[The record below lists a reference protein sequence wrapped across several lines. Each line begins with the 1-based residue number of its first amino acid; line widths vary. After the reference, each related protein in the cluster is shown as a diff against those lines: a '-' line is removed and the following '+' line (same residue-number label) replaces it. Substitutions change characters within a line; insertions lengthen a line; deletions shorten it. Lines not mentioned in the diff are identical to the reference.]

1 MAIFTGNKQ
10 FDFQIDRFTSP
21 FLDNPCV
28 RQDRKEIGS
37 FINDF
42 HTWFYWWSN
51 KAKEY
56 EQNNEFKIAA
66 NYYKA
71 AMFYLKKDDPEKQML
86 YDSFIRNFYKSY
98 DDFDFERKEVPYEG
112 SYLPTLLLRNP
123 NAQRTLLVLGG
134 FDGYLEVVASFF
146 KYMKN
151 TDYNILLFDGPG
163 QGNTSSQGLA
173 FIPNFEKPVSKIL
186 NYFSLNEVDAIGLSW
201 GGYLVL
207 RAAAF
212 EKRINKVITMDIFY
226 SPMDTVRMNLGF
238 LKFTCLSILLRMKAE
253 SLINKVINKIATK
266 DIDMMWKLNN
276 GYQLTGEN
284 NPYDLINNL
293 KRHNAKSI
301 LRLINQDCLL
311 LAGKEDQY
319 VPYKRLYT
327 IQKGL
332 TNSKNIQTKLFTK
345 ETGGEQHC
353 QVGRMDLAFNE
364 IIKFLKA

>member
-1 MAIFTGNKQ
+1 
-10 FDFQIDRFTSP
+10 
-21 FLDNPCV
+21 
-28 RQDRKEIGS
+28 
-37 FINDF
+37 
-42 HTWFYWWSN
+42 
-51 KAKEY
+51 
-56 EQNNEFKIAA
+56 
-66 NYYKA
+66 
-71 AMFYLKKDDPEKQML
+71 
-86 YDSFIRNFYKSY
+86 
-98 DDFDFERKEVPYEG
+98 
-112 SYLPTLLLRNP
+112 
-123 NAQRTLLVLGG
+123 
-134 FDGYLEVVASFF
+134 
-146 KYMKN
+146 MKN

-163 QGNTSSQGLA
+163 QGNTSSSQGLA
-173 FIPNFEKPVSKIL
+173 FIPNFEKPESKIL

-311 LAGKEDQY
+311 LAGKED
-319 VPYKRLYT
+319 
-327 IQKGL
+327 
-332 TNSKNIQTKLFTK
+332 
-345 ETGGEQHC
+345 
-353 QVGRMDLAFNE
+353 
-364 IIKFLKA
+364 

>member
-1 MAIFTGNKQ
+1 MAKFTGNTQ

-21 FLDNPCV
+21 FLDNTRV
-28 RQDRKEIGS
+28 LQDREEIGL
-37 FINDF
+37 FIKDF
-42 HTWFYWWSN
+42 RTWFNWWSD

-56 EQNNEFKIAA
+56 EQKDEFKIAA
-66 NYYKA
+66 SYYKA
-71 AMFYLKKDDPEKQML
+71 AMFYLKSDDPEKQIM
-86 YDSFIRNFYKSY
+86 YDSFIRTFYKSY
-98 DDFDFERKEVPYEG
+98 DDFDFERNKVPYEG
-112 SYLPTLLLRNP
+112 SYLPTLLLKNP
-123 NAQRTLLVLGG
+123 NAQKTLLVLGG
-134 FDGYLEVVASFF
+134 FDGYLEEVASFF
-146 KYMKN
+146 KHMKN
-151 TDYNILLFDGPG
+151 TNYNILIFDGPG

-173 FIPNFEKPVSKIL
+173 FIPDFEKPVSKVL
-186 NYFSLNEVDAIGLSW
+186 DYFSLNEVDAIGLSW

-212 EKRINKVITMDIFY
+212 EKKIKKVIAMDIFY
-226 SPMDTVRMNLGF
+226 SPMDTLRMNLGF
-238 LKFTCLSILLRMKAE
+238 FKFMSLSILLKMKAE
-253 SLINKVINKIATK
+253 SVINTVINKIVIK

-276 GYQLTGEN
+276 GYQLTGEE

-293 KRHNAKSI
+293 KRHDAKSI